1 MNLSDEEVGGS
12 KGKRPI
18 GVKRAKLKNKV
29 DHQLTDKLD
38 KISER
43 QERLIT
49 LSEDGNV
56 ERKRL
61 LEAMQRRM
69 ETDKEK
75 LEMQQ
80 LQRDEKILLKNLDS
94 ISDPNVRAYFE
105 RVETKILQKR
115 LQQSSS
121 GTDNMYGRY
130 ESFFNNLCTSGSNLP
145 DY

>member
-1 MNLSDEEVGGS
+1 M
-12 KGKRPI
+12 
-18 GVKRAKLKNKV
+18 
-29 DHQLTDKLD
+29 TDKLD

>member
-1 MNLSDEEVGGS
+1 MNLSDEEDYGS

-29 DHQLTDKLD
+29 DAQFTDKLD

-61 LEAMQRRM
+61 LEAMQGRM

-94 ISDPNVRAYFE
+94 ISDPNVHAYF
-105 RVETKILQKR
+105 
-115 LQQSSS
+115 
-121 GTDNMYGRY
+121 
-130 ESFFNNLCTSGSNLP
+130 
-145 DY
+145 

>member
-1 MNLSDEEVGGS
+1 M
-12 KGKRPI
+12 
-18 GVKRAKLKNKV
+18 
-29 DHQLTDKLD
+29 TDKLD

-80 LQRDEKILLKNLDS
+80 LQRDEKIQLKNLDS
-94 ISDPNVRAYFE
+94 IPDPNVRAYFE
-105 RVETKILQKR
+105 CEKIKILQKR
-115 LQQSSS
+115 FCS
-121 GTDNMYGRY
+121 D
-130 ESFFNNLCTSGSNLP
+130 
-145 DY
+145 